1 MIHIRSLSLLIILIL
16 ISSCGR
22 EYVSPEIKSVKNVIL
37 VDQNNDLVNLSFD
50 LEIFNQNNF
59 DFKYSE
65 IKLDIFYNNKSV
77 AKIESNK
84 KNILKKNSIDNIPI
98 LLSVNLKNL
107 DEQIF
112 FDENLIINI
121 DGYIKRGLFKMK
133 IQSSFDLNN
142 ERYFSDLIDQ
152 KFVNQLIQISSFSL
166 ESVIGPI
173 ASFNLD
179 LNLNNNF
186 PINFELSQLNAKIYN
201 DSELKRLIAISESTS
216 IVKVKEYSSLQVP
229 LKLDV
234 NLISLGPSI
243 LLGSLSKDYTM
254 YLEIDLIIKLNEKS
268 IPIKLLKK
276 IIVNMK
282 SLDITIK
289 KIEKI

>member
-22 EYVSPEIKSVKNVIL
+22 EYVSPEIKSVKNVTL

-65 IKLDIFYNNKSV
+65 IKLDVFYNNKSV

-98 LLSVNLKNL
+98 LVSVNLNSL

-112 FDENLIINI
+112 SDENLIINI
-121 DGYIKRGLFKMK
+121 DGYIKRGLFKIK

-142 ERYFSDLIDQ
+142 ERCFSDLIDQ

-186 PINFELSQLNAKIYN
+186 PINFELTQLNAKIYN

-216 IVKVKEYSSLQVP
+216 TVKVKEYSSLQVP

-243 LLGSLSKDYTM
+243 LLGSISKDYTM

-282 SLDITIK
+282 SLDITI
-289 KIEKI
+289 E

>member
-1 MIHIRSLSLLIILIL
+1 MIHIRSLSILIILIL

-65 IKLDIFYNNKSV
+65 IKLDVTYNNKSV

-84 KNILKKNSIDNIPI
+84 KNIVKKNSIDNIPI

-112 FDENLIINI
+112 SDENLIINV
-121 DGYIKRGLFKMK
+121 DGYIKRGLFKIK
-133 IQSSFDLNN
+133 IQSSIDLNN

-186 PINFELSQLNAKIYN
+186 PINFELTQLNAKIYN

-216 IVKVKEYSSLQVP
+216 TVKVKEYSSLQVP
-229 LKLDV
+229 LKLDI

-282 SLDITIK
+282 SLDITI
-289 KIEKI
+289 E

>member
-16 ISSCGR
+16 ICSCGR
-22 EYVSPEIKSVKNVIL
+22 EYISPEIKSVKNVVL
-37 VDQNNDLVNLSFD
+37 LDQNNDLVNLSFD
-50 LEIFNQNNF
+50 IEIFNQNNF
-59 DFKYSE
+59 DFKYNE
-65 IKLDIFYNNKSV
+65 INLDVTYNNKSV

-84 KNILKKNSIDNIPI
+84 KNIVKKNSIDNIPI

-112 FDENLIINI
+112 SDENLIINV
-121 DGYIKRGLFKMK
+121 DGYIKRGLFKIK
-133 IQSSFDLNN
+133 IQSSIDLYN
-142 ERYFSDLIDQ
+142 ERYFSDLFDQ
-152 KFVNQLIQISSFSL
+152 KFVNQLIHISSFSL
-166 ESVIGPI
+166 ESVTGPI

-186 PINFELSQLNAKIYN
+186 PINFELTQLNAKIYN
-201 DSELKRLIAISESTS
+201 DSELEKLIAISEIKSTL
-216 IVKVKEYSSLQVP
+216 KVKEYSSLQVP

-243 LLGSLSKDYTM
+243 LLGSLSKDYSM
-254 YLEIDLIIKLNEKS
+254 YLKIDLIIKLNEKS

-276 IIVNMK
+276 IIVNTK
-282 SLDITIK
+282 SLEITI
-289 KIEKI
+289 E

>member
-1 MIHIRSLSLLIILIL
+1 MIHIRSLSILIILIL
-16 ISSCGR
+16 ISSCER
-22 EYVSPEIKSVKNVIL
+22 EYVSPKIKSVKNVIL
-37 VDQNNDLVNLSFD
+37 VDQNNDLINLSFD

-98 LLSVNLKNL
+98 LLSVNLKNI

-112 FDENLIINI
+112 SDENLIINI

-186 PINFELSQLNAKIYN
+186 PINFELIQLNAKIYN

-216 IVKVKEYSSLQVP
+216 TVKLKEYSSLQVP
-229 LKLDV
+229 LKLDI

-243 LLGSLSKDYTM
+243 LLSSLSKDYTM

-282 SLDITIK
+282 SLDITI
-289 KIEKI
+289 E

>member
-1 MIHIRSLSLLIILIL
+1 MIHIRFFSLLIILIL

-37 VDQNNDLVNLSFD
+37 VDQSNDIANLSLD

-65 IKLDIFYNNKSV
+65 IKLDVTYNNKLV
-77 AKIESNK
+77 AKIESNE
-84 KNILKKNSIDNIPI
+84 KNVVKKNSIDNIPVF
-98 LLSVNLKNL
+98 LSVNLKNL

-112 FDENLIINI
+112 SDENLIINV
-121 DGYIKRGLFKMK
+121 DGYIKRGLFKIK
-133 IQSSFDLNN
+133 IQSFIDLNN
-142 ERYFSDLIDQ
+142 ERYFSDLINQ
-152 KFVNQLIQISSFSL
+152 KFINQLIKISSFSL
-166 ESVIGPI
+166 ESVTGPI

-186 PINFELSQLNAKIYN
+186 PINFELTQLNSKIYK
-201 DSELKRLIAISESTS
+201 DSEFKKIIAISESKS

-243 LLGSLSKDYTM
+243 LTGLLSRDYTM

-276 IIVNMK
+276 IIVNTK
-282 SLDITIK
+282 SFEITI
-289 KIEKI
+289 E

>member
-1 MIHIRSLSLLIILIL
+1 MIHIRSLSILIILIL
-16 ISSCGR
+16 ISSCVR

-216 IVKVKEYSSLQVP
+216 ALKVKEYSSLQVP
-229 LKLDV
+229 LKLDI

-268 IPIKLLKK
+268 IPLKLLKK

-282 SLDITIK
+282 SLDITI
-289 KIEKI
+289 E

>member
-1 MIHIRSLSLLIILIL
+1 ML

-22 EYVSPEIKSVKNVIL
+22 EYVSPEIKSVKNAIL

-65 IKLDIFYNNKSV
+65 INLDVTYNNKSV

-84 KNILKKNSIDNIPI
+84 KNIVKKNSIDNIPI
-98 LLSVNLKNL
+98 LLSVNLKSL

-112 FDENLIINI
+112 SDENLIINV
-121 DGYIKRGLFKMK
+121 DGYIKRGLFKIK
-133 IQSSFDLNN
+133 IQSSLDLNN

-166 ESVIGPI
+166 ESVTGPI

-186 PINFELSQLNAKIYN
+186 PINFELTQLNAKIYN
-201 DSELKRLIAISESTS
+201 DSQLKRLIAISESTS
-216 IVKVKEYSSLQVP
+216 TVKVNEYSSLQVP
-229 LKLDV
+229 LKLDI

-282 SLDITIK
+282 SLDITI
-289 KIEKI
+289 E

>member
-16 ISSCGR
+16 ICSCGR
-22 EYVSPEIKSVKNVIL
+22 EYISPEIKSVKNAVL
-37 VDQNNDLVNLSFD
+37 LDQNNDLVNLSFD

-59 DFKYSE
+59 DFKYNE
-65 IKLDIFYNNKSV
+65 INLDVTYNNKSV

-84 KNILKKNSIDNIPI
+84 KNIVKKNSIDNIPV

-112 FDENLIINI
+112 SDENLIINV
-121 DGYIKRGLFKMK
+121 DGYIKRGLFKIK
-133 IQSSFDLNN
+133 IQSSIDLYN
-142 ERYFSDLIDQ
+142 ERYFSDLVDQ
-152 KFVNQLIQISSFSL
+152 KFVNQLIHISSFSL
-166 ESVIGPI
+166 ESVTGPI

-186 PINFELSQLNAKIYN
+186 PINFELTQLNAKIYN
-201 DSELKRLIAISESTS
+201 DSELEKLIAISEIKSTL
-216 IVKVKEYSSLQVP
+216 KVKEYSSLQVP

-243 LLGSLSKDYTM
+243 LLGSLSKDYSM
-254 YLEIDLIIKLNEKS
+254 YLKIDLIIKLNEKS

-276 IIVNMK
+276 IIVNTK
-282 SLDITIK
+282 SLEITI
-289 KIEKI
+289 E

>member
-65 IKLDIFYNNKSV
+65 IKLDVFYNNKSV

-84 KNILKKNSIDNIPI
+84 KNIVKKNSIDNIPI

-112 FDENLIINI
+112 SDENLIINV
-121 DGYIKRGLFKMK
+121 DGYIKRGLFKIK
-133 IQSSFDLNN
+133 IQSSIDLNN

-166 ESVIGPI
+166 ESVTGPI

-186 PINFELSQLNAKIYN
+186 PINFELTQLNAKIYN
-201 DSELKRLIAISESTS
+201 DSQLKRLIAISESTS
-216 IVKVKEYSSLQVP
+216 TVKVKEYSSLQVP

-282 SLDITIK
+282 SLDITI
-289 KIEKI
+289 E

>member
-1 MIHIRSLSLLIILIL
+1 ML

-65 IKLDIFYNNKSV
+65 INLDVTYNNKSV

-84 KNILKKNSIDNIPI
+84 KNIVKKNSIDNIPI

-112 FDENLIINI
+112 SDENLIINV
-121 DGYIKRGLFKMK
+121 DGYIKRGLFKIK

-216 IVKVKEYSSLQVP
+216 ALKVKEYSSLQVP
-229 LKLDV
+229 LKLDI

-282 SLDITIK
+282 SLDITI
-289 KIEKI
+289 E

>member
-16 ISSCGR
+16 ICSCGR
-22 EYVSPEIKSVKNVIL
+22 EYISPEIKSVKNAVL
-37 VDQNNDLVNLSFD
+37 LDQNNDLVNLSFD

-59 DFKYSE
+59 DFKYNE
-65 IKLDIFYNNKSV
+65 INLDVTYNNKSV

-84 KNILKKNSIDNIPI
+84 KNIVKKNSIDNIPV

-112 FDENLIINI
+112 SDENLIINV
-121 DGYIKRGLFKMK
+121 DGYIKRGLFKIK
-133 IQSSFDLNN
+133 IQSSIDLYN
-142 ERYFSDLIDQ
+142 ERYFSDLVDQ
-152 KFVNQLIQISSFSL
+152 KFVNQLIHISSFSL
-166 ESVIGPI
+166 ESVTGPI

-186 PINFELSQLNAKIYN
+186 PINFELTQLNAKIYN
-201 DSELKRLIAISESTS
+201 DSELEKIIAISEIKSAL
-216 IVKVKEYSSLQVP
+216 KVKEYSSLQVP

-243 LLGSLSKDYTM
+243 LLGSLSKDYSM
-254 YLEIDLIIKLNEKS
+254 YLKIDLIIKLNEKS

-276 IIVNMK
+276 IIVNTK
-282 SLDITIK
+282 SLEITI
-289 KIEKI
+289 E

>member
-22 EYVSPEIKSVKNVIL
+22 EYVSPEIKSVKNVTL

-65 IKLDIFYNNKSV
+65 INLDVTYNNKSV

-84 KNILKKNSIDNIPI
+84 KNIVKKNSIDNIPI

-112 FDENLIINI
+112 SDENLIINV
-121 DGYIKRGLFKMK
+121 DGYIKRGLFKIK
-133 IQSSFDLNN
+133 IQSSIDLNN

-186 PINFELSQLNAKIYN
+186 PINFELTQLNAKIYN

-216 IVKVKEYSSLQVP
+216 TVKVKEYSSLQVP

-282 SLDITIK
+282 SLDITI
-289 KIEKI
+289 E

>member
-1 MIHIRSLSLLIILIL
+1 MIHIRFFSLLIILIL

-37 VDQNNDLVNLSFD
+37 VDQNNYIANLSLD

-65 IKLDIFYNNKSV
+65 IKLDVTYNNKLV
-77 AKIESNK
+77 ANIESNE
-84 KNILKKNSIDNIPI
+84 KNVVKKNSIDNIPI
-98 LLSVNLKNL
+98 FLSVNLKNL

-112 FDENLIINI
+112 SDENLIINV
-121 DGYIKRGLFKMK
+121 DGYIKRGLFKIK
-133 IQSSFDLNN
+133 IQSFIDLNN
-142 ERYFSDLIDQ
+142 ERYFSDLINQ
-152 KFVNQLIQISSFSL
+152 KFINQLIKISSFSL
-166 ESVIGPI
+166 ESVTGSI

-186 PINFELSQLNAKIYN
+186 PINFELTQLNSKIYK
-201 DSELKRLIAISESTS
+201 DSELKKIIAISESKS

-243 LLGSLSKDYTM
+243 LTGLLSRDYTM
-254 YLEIDLIIKLNEKS
+254 YLEIGLIIKLNEKL

-276 IIVNMK
+276 IIVNTK
-282 SLDITIK
+282 SFEITI
-289 KIEKI
+289 E

>member
-1 MIHIRSLSLLIILIL
+1 MIHIRSLSILIILIL
-16 ISSCGR
+16 ISSCER

-201 DSELKRLIAISESTS
+201 DSELNGLIAISESKS
-216 IVKVKEYSSLQVP
+216 ALKVKEYSSLQVP
-229 LKLDV
+229 LKLDI

-282 SLDITIK
+282 SLDITI
-289 KIEKI
+289 E

>member
-65 IKLDIFYNNKSV
+65 IKLDVFYNNKSV

-84 KNILKKNSIDNIPI
+84 KNIVKKNSIDNIPI
-98 LLSVNLKNL
+98 LVSVNLNSL

-112 FDENLIINI
+112 SDENLIINI
-121 DGYIKRGLFKMK
+121 DGYIKRGLFKIK
-133 IQSSFDLNN
+133 IQSSIDLNN

-152 KFVNQLIQISSFSL
+152 KFLNQLIQISSFSL
-166 ESVIGPI
+166 ESVTGPV

-186 PINFELSQLNAKIYN
+186 PINFELTQLNAKIYN
-201 DSELKRLIAISESTS
+201 DSQLKRLIAISESKST
-216 IVKVKEYSSLQVP
+216 VKVKEYSSLQVS

-254 YLEIDLIIKLNEKS
+254 YLEIDLIMKLNEKS

-282 SLDITIK
+282 SLDITI
-289 KIEKI
+289 E

>member
-1 MIHIRSLSLLIILIL
+1 
-16 ISSCGR
+16 
-22 EYVSPEIKSVKNVIL
+22 VSPEIKSVKNVIL
-37 VDQNNDLVNLSFD
+37 VDQNNDLANLSFD

-65 IKLDIFYNNKSV
+65 INLDVTYNNKSV

-84 KNILKKNSIDNIPI
+84 KNIVKKNSIDNIPI
-98 LLSVNLKNL
+98 LLSVNLKSL

-112 FDENLIINI
+112 SDENLIINV
-121 DGYIKRGLFKMK
+121 DGYIKRGLFKIK
-133 IQSSFDLNN
+133 IQSSIDLNN

-166 ESVIGPI
+166 ESVTGPV

-186 PINFELSQLNAKIYN
+186 PINFELTQLNAKIYN
-201 DSELKRLIAISESTS
+201 DSQLKRLIAISESKST
-216 IVKVKEYSSLQVP
+216 VKVKEYSSLQVP

-276 IIVNMK
+276 IIVNTK
-282 SLDITIK
+282 SLDITIQ
-289 KIEKI
+289 

>member
-84 KNILKKNSIDNIPI
+84 KNIVKKNSIDNIPI

-112 FDENLIINI
+112 SDENLIINI
-121 DGYIKRGLFKMK
+121 DGYIKRGLFKIK

-186 PINFELSQLNAKIYN
+186 PINFELTHLNAKIYN
-201 DSELKRLIAISESTS
+201 DSQLKRLIAISESTS
-216 IVKVKEYSSLQVP
+216 TVKVKEYSSLQVP
-229 LKLDV
+229 LKLDI

-282 SLDITIK
+282 SLDITI
-289 KIEKI
+289 E

>member
-216 IVKVKEYSSLQVP
+216 ALKVKEYSSLQVP
-229 LKLDV
+229 LKLDI

-254 YLEIDLIIKLNEKS
+254 YLEIDLIIILNEKS

-282 SLDITIK
+282 SLDITI
-289 KIEKI
+289 E

>member
-1 MIHIRSLSLLIILIL
+1 ML

-22 EYVSPEIKSVKNVIL
+22 EYVSPEIKSVKNVVL

-65 IKLDIFYNNKSV
+65 INLDVTYNNKSV

-84 KNILKKNSIDNIPI
+84 KNIVKKNSIDNIPI

-112 FDENLIINI
+112 LDENLIINV
-121 DGYIKRGLFKMK
+121 DGYIKRGLFKIK
-133 IQSSFDLNN
+133 IQSSLDLNN

-166 ESVIGPI
+166 ESFIGPI

-186 PINFELSQLNAKIYN
+186 PINFELTQLNAKIYN

-216 IVKVKEYSSLQVP
+216 TVKVNEYSSLQVP
-229 LKLDV
+229 LKLDI

-282 SLDITIK
+282 SLDITI
-289 KIEKI
+289 E

>member
-1 MIHIRSLSLLIILIL
+1 VIHLRSLSLLIILIL
-16 ISSCGR
+16 ICSCGR
-22 EYVSPEIKSVKNVIL
+22 EYLSPEIKSVKNVVL
-37 VDQNNDLVNLSFD
+37 LDQNNDLVNLSFD

-84 KNILKKNSIDNIPI
+84 KNIVKKNSIDNIPV

-112 FDENLIINI
+112 SDENLIINV
-121 DGYIKRGLFKMK
+121 DGYIKRGLFKIK
-133 IQSSFDLNN
+133 IQSSIDLYN
-142 ERYFSDLIDQ
+142 ERYFSDLVDQ

-166 ESVIGPI
+166 ESVTGPI

-186 PINFELSQLNAKIYN
+186 PINFELTQLNAKIYN
-201 DSELKRLIAISESTS
+201 DSELEKIIAISEIKSTL
-216 IVKVKEYSSLQVP
+216 KVKEYSSLQVP

-243 LLGSLSKDYTM
+243 LLGSLSKDYSM
-254 YLEIDLIIKLNEKS
+254 YLKIDLIIKLNEKS

-282 SLDITIK
+282 NLEITI
-289 KIEKI
+289 E

>member
-22 EYVSPEIKSVKNVIL
+22 EYVSPEIKSVKNVVL

-65 IKLDIFYNNKSV
+65 IKLDVFYNNKSV

-84 KNILKKNSIDNIPI
+84 KNIVKKNSIDNIPI

-112 FDENLIINI
+112 SDENLIINV
-121 DGYIKRGLFKMK
+121 DGYIKRGLFKIK
-133 IQSSFDLNN
+133 IQSSIDLYN
-142 ERYFSDLIDQ
+142 ERYFSDLVDQ

-166 ESVIGPI
+166 ESVTGPI

-186 PINFELSQLNAKIYN
+186 PINFELIQLNAKIYN
-201 DSELKRLIAISESTS
+201 DSELEKIIAISEIKSTL
-216 IVKVKEYSSLQVP
+216 KVKEYSSLQVP

-243 LLGSLSKDYTM
+243 LLGSLSKDYSM
-254 YLEIDLIIKLNEKS
+254 YLKIDLIIKLNEKS

-276 IIVNMK
+276 IIVNTK
-282 SLDITIK
+282 SLEITI
-289 KIEKI
+289 E

>member
-1 MIHIRSLSLLIILIL
+1 MIHIRSLSILIILIL

-186 PINFELSQLNAKIYN
+186 PINFELTQLNAKIYN
-201 DSELKRLIAISESTS
+201 DSQLKRLIAISESTS
-216 IVKVKEYSSLQVP
+216 TVKVKEYSSLQVP
-229 LKLDV
+229 LKLDI

-282 SLDITIK
+282 SLDITI
-289 KIEKI
+289 E

>member
-1 MIHIRSLSLLIILIL
+1 VINIRSLSILIILIL

-84 KNILKKNSIDNIPI
+84 KNIVKKNSIDNIPI

-112 FDENLIINI
+112 SDENLIINV
-121 DGYIKRGLFKMK
+121 DGYIKRGLFKIK
-133 IQSSFDLNN
+133 IQSSIDLNN

-216 IVKVKEYSSLQVP
+216 ALKVKEYSSLQVP
-229 LKLDV
+229 LKLDI

-282 SLDITIK
+282 SLDITI
-289 KIEKI
+289 E

>member
-1 MIHIRSLSLLIILIL
+1 MIHIRSLSLLTILIL
-16 ISSCGR
+16 ICSCGR
-22 EYVSPEIKSVKNVIL
+22 EYISPEIKSVKNVVL
-37 VDQNNDLVNLSFD
+37 LDQNNDLVNLSFD

-59 DFKYSE
+59 DFKYNE
-65 IKLDIFYNNKSV
+65 INLDVTYNNKSV

-84 KNILKKNSIDNIPI
+84 KNIVKKNSIDNIPV

-112 FDENLIINI
+112 SDENLIVNV
-121 DGYIKRGLFKMK
+121 DGYIKRGLFKIK
-133 IQSSFDLNN
+133 IQSSTDLYN
-142 ERYFSDLIDQ
+142 ERYFSDLVDQ
-152 KFVNQLIQISSFSL
+152 KFVNQLIHISSFSL
-166 ESVIGPI
+166 ESVTGPI

-186 PINFELSQLNAKIYN
+186 PINFELTQLNAKIYN
-201 DSELKRLIAISESTS
+201 DSELEKIIAISEIKSAL
-216 IVKVKEYSSLQVP
+216 KVKEYSSLQVP

-243 LLGSLSKDYTM
+243 LLGSLSKDYSM
-254 YLEIDLIIKLNEKS
+254 YLKIDLIIKLNEKS

-276 IIVNMK
+276 IIVNTK
-282 SLDITIK
+282 SLEITI
-289 KIEKI
+289 E

>member
-16 ISSCGR
+16 ISSCDR

-65 IKLDIFYNNKSV
+65 IKLDVFYNNKPV

-98 LLSVNLKNL
+98 LLSVNLKNF

-173 ASFNLD
+173 ASFKLD

-186 PINFELSQLNAKIYN
+186 PINFELTQLNAKIYN
-201 DSELKRLIAISESTS
+201 DSQLKRLIAISESTS
-216 IVKVKEYSSLQVP
+216 ALKVKEYSSLQVP
-229 LKLDV
+229 LKLDI

-268 IPIKLLKK
+268 IPLKLLKK

-282 SLDITIK
+282 SLDITI
-289 KIEKI
+289 E

>member
-1 MIHIRSLSLLIILIL
+1 
-16 ISSCGR
+16 
-22 EYVSPEIKSVKNVIL
+22 VSPEIKSVKNVIL
-37 VDQNNDLVNLSFD
+37 IDQNNDLFNLSFD

-65 IKLDIFYNNKSV
+65 IKLDVFYNNKSV

-84 KNILKKNSIDNIPI
+84 KNIVKKNSIDNIPI

-107 DEQIF
+107 DQQIF
-112 FDENLIINI
+112 SDENLIINI
-121 DGYIKRGLFKMK
+121 DGYIKRGLFKIK

-186 PINFELSQLNAKIYN
+186 PINFELTQLNAKIYN
-201 DSELKRLIAISESTS
+201 DSELKRLIAISETTST
-216 IVKVKEYSSLQVP
+216 VKVKEYSSLQVP
-229 LKLDV
+229 LKLDI
-234 NLISLGPSI
+234 NLITFGPSI

-268 IPIKLLKK
+268 IPIKLSKK
-276 IIVNMK
+276 IIVNIK
-282 SLDITIK
+282 SLDITI
-289 KIEKI
+289 E

>member
-1 MIHIRSLSLLIILIL
+1 MIYLRSFLLLIILIL

-22 EYVSPEIKSVKNVIL
+22 KYVSPEIKSIKNVIL
-37 VDQNNDLVNLSFD
+37 EDQNNDLVYLSFD

-65 IKLDIFYNNKSV
+65 INLDFTYNNKSV
-77 AKIESNK
+77 AKIESNE
-84 KNILKKNSIDNIPI
+84 KNIVKKNSIDNIPI
-98 LLSVNLKNL
+98 LISVNLKNL

-112 FDENLIINI
+112 SYENLIINV
-121 DGYIKRGLFKMK
+121 DGYIKRGLFKIK
-133 IQSSFDLNN
+133 IQSFIDLNN

-152 KFVNQLIQISSFSL
+152 KFINQLIQISSFSL
-166 ESVIGPI
+166 ESVTGPI

-186 PINFELSQLNAKIYN
+186 PINFELTQLNAKIYN
-201 DSELKRLIAISESTS
+201 DSKLKKIIAITESKS
-216 IVKVKEYSSLQVP
+216 SVKVKEYSSLQVP

-243 LLGSLSKDYTM
+243 LLSSLSKDYTM
-254 YLEIDLIIKLNEKS
+254 YLEIELIIKLNQKS
-268 IPIKLLKK
+268 IPVKLLKK
-276 IIVNMK
+276 INVNTK
-282 SLDITIK
+282 SFEITIK
-289 KIEKI
+289 

>member
-1 MIHIRSLSLLIILIL
+1 ML

-22 EYVSPEIKSVKNVIL
+22 EYVSPEIKSVKNVVL
-37 VDQNNDLVNLSFD
+37 LDQNNDLVNLSFD

-98 LLSVNLKNL
+98 LLSVNLKNF

-121 DGYIKRGLFKMK
+121 DGYFKRGLFKMK

-216 IVKVKEYSSLQVP
+216 ALKVKEYSSLQVP
-229 LKLDV
+229 LKLDI

-282 SLDITIK
+282 SLDITI
-289 KIEKI
+289 E

>member
-1 MIHIRSLSLLIILIL
+1 MIHIRSLSILIILIL

-98 LLSVNLKNL
+98 VLSVNLKNL

-186 PINFELSQLNAKIYN
+186 PINFELTQLNAKIYN

-216 IVKVKEYSSLQVP
+216 AVKVKEYSSLQVP
-229 LKLDV
+229 LKLDI

-276 IIVNMK
+276 IIINMK
-282 SLDITIK
+282 SLDITI
-289 KIEKI
+289 E

>member
-1 MIHIRSLSLLIILIL
+1 ML

-65 IKLDIFYNNKSV
+65 INLDVTYNNKSV
-77 AKIESNK
+77 AKIKGNK
-84 KNILKKNSIDNIPI
+84 KNIVKKNSIDNIPI
-98 LLSVNLKNL
+98 LLSVNLKSL

-112 FDENLIINI
+112 SDENLIINV
-121 DGYIKRGLFKMK
+121 DGYIKRGLFKIK
-133 IQSSFDLNN
+133 IQSSIDLNN

-166 ESVIGPI
+166 ESVTGPI

-186 PINFELSQLNAKIYN
+186 PINFELTHLNAKIYN
-201 DSELKRLIAISESTS
+201 DSQLKRLIAISESTS
-216 IVKVKEYSSLQVP
+216 TVKVKEYSSLQVP
-229 LKLDV
+229 LKLDI

-282 SLDITIK
+282 SLDITI
-289 KIEKI
+289 E

>member
-1 MIHIRSLSLLIILIL
+1 MIHIRSLSILIILIL

-186 PINFELSQLNAKIYN
+186 PINFELTQLNAKIYN

-216 IVKVKEYSSLQVP
+216 ALKVKEYSSLQVP
-229 LKLDV
+229 LKLDI

-282 SLDITIK
+282 SLDITI
-289 KIEKI
+289 E

>member
-1 MIHIRSLSLLIILIL
+1 ML

-65 IKLDIFYNNKSV
+65 INLDVTYNNKSV

-84 KNILKKNSIDNIPI
+84 KNIVKKNSIDNIPI
-98 LLSVNLKNL
+98 LLSLNLKNL

-112 FDENLIINI
+112 LDENLIINV
-121 DGYIKRGLFKMK
+121 DGYIKRGLFKIK

-186 PINFELSQLNAKIYN
+186 PINFELTQLNAKIYN
-201 DSELKRLIAISESTS
+201 DSQLKRLIAISESTS
-216 IVKVKEYSSLQVP
+216 TVKVKEYSSLQVP
-229 LKLDV
+229 LKLDI

-282 SLDITIK
+282 SLDITI
-289 KIEKI
+289 E

>member
-65 IKLDIFYNNKSV
+65 IKLDVFYNNKSV

-84 KNILKKNSIDNIPI
+84 KNIVKKNSIDNIPI
-98 LLSVNLKNL
+98 LVSVNLNSL
-107 DEQIF
+107 DEHIF
-112 FDENLIINI
+112 SDENLIINI
-121 DGYIKRGLFKMK
+121 DGYIKRGLFKIK

-152 KFVNQLIQISSFSL
+152 KIVNQLIQISSFSL

-186 PINFELSQLNAKIYN
+186 PINFELTQLNAKIYN
-201 DSELKRLIAISESTS
+201 DSELKRLIAISETTST
-216 IVKVKEYSSLQVP
+216 VKVNEYSSLQVP
-229 LKLDV
+229 LILDI

-282 SLDITIK
+282 SLDITI
-289 KIEKI
+289 E

>member
-1 MIHIRSLSLLIILIL
+1 ML

-22 EYVSPEIKSVKNVIL
+22 EYVSPEIKSVKNVVL

-65 IKLDIFYNNKSV
+65 INLDVTYNNKSV

-84 KNILKKNSIDNIPI
+84 KNIVKKNSIDNIPI
-98 LLSVNLKNL
+98 LLSVNLNSL

-112 FDENLIINI
+112 SDENLIINV
-121 DGYIKRGLFKMK
+121 DGYIKRGLFKIK
-133 IQSSFDLNN
+133 IQSSIDLNN

-186 PINFELSQLNAKIYN
+186 PINFELTQLNAKIYN

-216 IVKVKEYSSLQVP
+216 TVKVKEYSSLQVP
-229 LKLDV
+229 LKLDI

-282 SLDITIK
+282 SLDITI
-289 KIEKI
+289 E

>member
-1 MIHIRSLSLLIILIL
+1 VIHIRFFSLLIILIL

-37 VDQNNDLVNLSFD
+37 VDQNNYIANLSLD

-65 IKLDIFYNNKSV
+65 IKLDVTYNNKLV
-77 AKIESNK
+77 AKIESNE
-84 KNILKKNSIDNIPI
+84 KNVVKKNSIDNIPI
-98 LLSVNLKNL
+98 FLSVNLKNL

-112 FDENLIINI
+112 SDENLIINV
-121 DGYIKRGLFKMK
+121 DGYIKRGLFKIK
-133 IQSSFDLNN
+133 IQSFIDLNN
-142 ERYFSDLIDQ
+142 ERYFSDLINH
-152 KFVNQLIQISSFSL
+152 KFINQLIKISSFSL
-166 ESVIGPI
+166 ESVTGSI

-186 PINFELSQLNAKIYN
+186 PINFELTQLNSKIYK
-201 DSELKRLIAISESTS
+201 DSELKKIIAISESKS

-243 LLGSLSKDYTM
+243 LTGLLSRDYTM

-276 IIVNMK
+276 IIVNTK
-282 SLDITIK
+282 SFEITI
-289 KIEKI
+289 E

>member
-1 MIHIRSLSLLIILIL
+1 MIHIRFFSLLIILIL

-37 VDQNNDLVNLSFD
+37 VDQNNDIANLSLD

-65 IKLDIFYNNKSV
+65 IKLDVTYDNKLV
-77 AKIESNK
+77 AKIESNE
-84 KNILKKNSIDNIPI
+84 KNVVKKNSIDNIPI
-98 LLSVNLKNL
+98 FLSVNLKNL

-112 FDENLIINI
+112 SDENLIINV
-121 DGYIKRGLFKMK
+121 DGYIKRGLFKIK
-133 IQSSFDLNN
+133 IQSFIDLNS
-142 ERYFSDLIDQ
+142 ERYFSDLINQ
-152 KFVNQLIQISSFSL
+152 KFINQLIKISSFSL
-166 ESVIGPI
+166 ESVTGPI

-179 LNLNNNF
+179 LNLNNKF
-186 PINFELSQLNAKIYN
+186 PINFELTQLNSKIYK
-201 DSELKRLIAISESTS
+201 DSELKKIIAISESTS

-243 LLGSLSKDYTM
+243 LTGLLSRDYTM
-254 YLEIDLIIKLNEKS
+254 YLEIDLIIKLNEKL

-276 IIVNMK
+276 IIVNTK
-282 SLDITIK
+282 SFEITI
-289 KIEKI
+289 E

>member
-16 ISSCGR
+16 ISSCDR

-112 FDENLIINI
+112 SDENLIINI
-121 DGYIKRGLFKMK
+121 DGYIKRGLFKIK

-173 ASFNLD
+173 ASFKLD

-186 PINFELSQLNAKIYN
+186 PINFELTQLNAKIYN
-201 DSELKRLIAISESTS
+201 DSQLKRLIAISESTS
-216 IVKVKEYSSLQVP
+216 ALKVKEYSSLQVP
-229 LKLDV
+229 LKLDI

-268 IPIKLLKK
+268 IPLKLLKK

-282 SLDITIK
+282 SLDITI
-289 KIEKI
+289 E

>member
-1 MIHIRSLSLLIILIL
+1 MIHIRSLSILIILIL

-65 IKLDIFYNNKSV
+65 IKLDVFYNNKSV

-84 KNILKKNSIDNIPI
+84 KNIVKKNSIDNIPI
-98 LLSVNLKNL
+98 LVSVNLKSL

-112 FDENLIINI
+112 SDENLIINI
-121 DGYIKRGLFKMK
+121 DGYIKRGLFKIK
-133 IQSSFDLNN
+133 IQSFFDLNN

-186 PINFELSQLNAKIYN
+186 PINFELTQLNAKIYN
-201 DSELKRLIAISESTS
+201 DSQLKRLIAISESKST
-216 IVKVKEYSSLQVP
+216 VKVKEYSSLQVP

-282 SLDITIK
+282 SLDITI
-289 KIEKI
+289 E

>member
-1 MIHIRSLSLLIILIL
+1 ML

-22 EYVSPEIKSVKNVIL
+22 EYVSPEIKSVKNVVL

-65 IKLDIFYNNKSV
+65 INLDVTYNNKSV

-84 KNILKKNSIDNIPI
+84 KNIVKKNSIDNIPI

-112 FDENLIINI
+112 LDENLIINV
-121 DGYIKRGLFKMK
+121 DGYIKRGLFKIK

-186 PINFELSQLNAKIYN
+186 PINFELTQLNANIYN
-201 DSELKRLIAISESTS
+201 DSELKRLIAISKSTS
-216 IVKVKEYSSLQVP
+216 TVKVNEYSSLQVP
-229 LKLDV
+229 LKLDI

-243 LLGSLSKDYTM
+243 LLGSSSKDYTM

-282 SLDITIK
+282 SLDITI
-289 KIEKI
+289 E